1 MGRVKEKLLVT
12 ETLLFW
18 CCLGPE
24 QFQIDKILD
33 KLNLVYCGSMK
44 ALFYIVYY
52 NTTTEKDKKGI
63 KTLKCANYS
72 SEF

>member
-18 CCLGPE
+18 CCRGPE

-33 KLNLVYCGSMK
+33 KLNLVYCGSVK

-52 NTTTEKDKKGI
+52 NATKKKI
-63 KTLKCANYS
+63 KRELKG
-72 SEF
+72 